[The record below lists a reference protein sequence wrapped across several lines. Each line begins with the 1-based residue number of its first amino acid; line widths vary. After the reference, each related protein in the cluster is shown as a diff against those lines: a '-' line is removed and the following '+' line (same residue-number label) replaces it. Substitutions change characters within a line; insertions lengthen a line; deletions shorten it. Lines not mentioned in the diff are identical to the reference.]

1 MKGLIILSGLI
12 TGLFLFV
19 VSGFS
24 GEQIKVRPSPLA
36 GSWYPADPQ
45 ELKTTVKKYLD
56 QVQVPEIKEKISAL
70 ISPHAGYQ
78 FSGKAASCG
87 FATLRGKDFDRVIII
102 GPSHRAWFQ
111 GICVSSF
118 DFYETPLGRVP
129 VGKKVGEELSRQKLF
144 SFNPEAEAQEHSLEM
159 QIPFLQVVLKNF
171 TIIPLMV
178 GELGEND
185 SAEAAKFLMPYVT
198 DKTLVVVSSD
208 FTHYGERFGYLP
220 FTADIKN
227 NLKKLDLGA
236 VDVILKKDFTGYQK
250 YLQKTGATICGRN
263 GIGILLQLLPS
274 DAQGIL
280 LTYYTSGDLLNDY
293 SSTVS
298 YVSIV
303 FKKPAPQELPTFSKN
318 VTP

>member
-1 MKGLIILSGLI
+1 
-12 TGLFLFV
+12 LFV

-24 GEQIKVRPSPLA
+24 GEQIKIRPSPLA

-45 ELKTTVKKYLD
+45 ELKALVKKYLD
-56 QVQVPEIKEKISAL
+56 YTQSPEIREKIAAL

-78 FSGKAASCG
+78 FSGQAAACG

-102 GPSHRAWFQ
+102 GPSHRAWFR

-129 VGKKVGEELSRQKLF
+129 VAKKVSEELSSQKLF
-144 SFNPEAEAQEHSLEM
+144 LFDPEAEGQEHSLEM

-185 SAEAAKFLMPYVT
+185 FVEAAKFLKPYVT

-220 FTADIKN
+220 FTEDIKN

-236 VDVILKKDFTGYQK
+236 VDMILKKDFTGYQK
-250 YLQKTGATICGRN
+250 YLQRTGATICGRN
-263 GIGILLQLLPS
+263 GIGILLPLLPS
-274 DAQGIL
+274 DAQGAL
-280 LTYYTSGDLLNDY
+280 LAYYTSGDVLNDY

-303 FKKPAPQELPTFSKN
+303 FKKPAL
-318 VTP
+318 

>member
-12 TGLFLFV
+12 TCLFLFV
-19 VSGFS
+19 VSGVS
-24 GEQIKVRPSPLA
+24 GEQIKVRRSPLA
-36 GSWYPADPQ
+36 GYWYPADPQ
-45 ELKTTVKKYLD
+45 ELKTAVKKYLD
-56 QVQVPEIKEKISAL
+56 QAQVPEIKEKITAL

-78 FSGKAASCG
+78 FSGKAAACG
-87 FATLRGKDFDRVIII
+87 FATLRGKNFDRVIII
-102 GPSHRAWFQ
+102 GPSHHAWFQ

-129 VGKKVGEELSRQKLF
+129 VEKKVGEELSHQKLF
-144 SFNPEAEAQEHSLEM
+144 SFNLEAEAQEHSLEM
-159 QIPFLQVVLKNF
+159 QIPFLQMVLKNF

-185 SAEAAKFLMPYVT
+185 FVEAAKFLRPYVT

-208 FTHYGERFGYLP
+208 FTHYGQRFGYLP
-220 FTADIKN
+220 FTEDIKN

-236 VDVILKKDFTGYQK
+236 VKVILEKDFNGYQK
-250 YLQKTGATICGRN
+250 YLEETGATICGRSA
-263 GIGILLQLLPS
+263 IGILLLLLPP
-274 DAQGIL
+274 DAQGSL

-298 YVSIV
+298 YVSLV
-303 FKKPAPQELPTFSKN
+303 FKK
-318 VTP
+318 

>member
-36 GSWYPADPQ
+36 GSWYPADAQ
-45 ELKTTVKKYLD
+45 EIKTTVKKYLD
-56 QVQVPEIKEKISAL
+56 QAQVAEIKEKIAAL

-87 FATLRGKDFDRVIII
+87 FATLRGKNFDRVIII
-102 GPSHRAWFQ
+102 GPSHHAWFQ

-118 DFYETPLGRVP
+118 DFYETPLGRIP
-129 VGKKVGEELSRQKLF
+129 VEKKVGEELSHQKLF
-144 SFNPEAEAQEHSLEM
+144 SFNSEAEAQEHSLEM

-185 SAEAAKFLMPYVT
+185 FAEAAKFLRPYVT
-198 DKTLVVVSSD
+198 EKTLVVVSSD

-220 FTADIKN
+220 FTEDIKN

-236 VDVILKKDFTGYQK
+236 VDLILKKDFIGYQK

-263 GIGILLQLLPS
+263 GIGILLQLLSPN
-274 DAQGIL
+274 AQGTL
-280 LTYYTSGDLLNDY
+280 LTYYTSGDLFNDY

-298 YVSIV
+298 YVSV
-303 FKKPAPQELPTFSKN
+303 AFKEPASQKLPPSPKN